1 MSTSFADLQTLLA
14 DASLRD
20 AHRLGR
26 RLEGAR
32 RIRKP
37 EARQAVLDEIAGEA
51 EKAAERTRLRGA
63 RVPRISY
70 PEALPVSQKKDAIL
84 KAIRDHQ
91 VVIVAGET
99 GSGKTTQIPKI
110 CLELGRGVRGMIGH
124 TQPRR
129 IAARTVAERVAE
141 ELDTP
146 LGEAVGWKVRF
157 TDQVNQDTTFI
168 KLMTDGILLAEI
180 QTDRELRAYDTIIID
195 EAHER
200 SLNIDFLLGYLAQ
213 LLPRRPDLKVVITSA
228 TIDPE
233 RFARHFGGFATVGT
247 RGPIGSGDVP
257 GPGDAKGPGTATA
270 TGTGTA
276 EATGADPGPAAP
288 TAGGPVAG
296 PGPAG
301 PAGAAA
307 PVIEVSGRTYP
318 VEVRYRP
325 LLEED
330 GDEGDRDQIT
340 AISEAVDELQA
351 EGPGDIL
358 VFLSGER
365 EIRDTADALEKRGL
379 RNTEILPLYARLS
392 HAEQHR
398 VFQRHSGRRIVLAT
412 NVAETSLTVPGIK
425 YVIDPGTARIS
436 RYSHRTKVQRLPIE
450 RISQASA
457 NQRKGR
463 CGRTSDGICIR
474 LYSEEDFESRPE
486 FTDAEILRTNL
497 ASVILQMTAA
507 GLGDIEKFPFIDP
520 PDHRNIRDGVQL
532 LQELGAFDV
541 AQAARQESGQAARQ
555 EQEAEQAVRQ
565 DAEQPVRESRKGPR
579 EDSGRG
585 SRKDSS
591 KRLTPLGRKLSQL
604 PVDPRLARMVIEA
617 DRNGCVREVM
627 VIAAAL
633 SIQDPR
639 ERPAEKQ
646 AQADQSHAR
655 FKDET
660 SDFLAFLNLW
670 RYVREQ
676 QKALSS
682 SAFRRMCKAEYL
694 NFLRIREW
702 QDIYS
707 QLRTVAKQMGIHLNE
722 DDAADQAVHVS
733 LLAGLLSHIGMKDV
747 KDGAKNE
754 YLGARGAKFAVF
766 PGSALFKKPPRFV
779 MSAELVETS
788 RLWARVNAKV
798 EPEWIEPLAGHLLKR
813 TYSEPHWEKDMA
825 AVMAYEKVTLYG
837 VPIVAQRKVNYGRI
851 DPEISRELF
860 VRHAL
865 VEGDWRTH
873 HQFFHDNRK
882 LLGEVE
888 ELEHRARRRD
898 ILVDDE
904 TLYDF
909 YDRRVPDEVVSGA
922 HFDSWWKKKRR
933 EEPELLDFERSML
946 INDKAGSVTKDDYP
960 DSWRQGRLKF
970 RVTYQFEPGTD
981 ADGVT
986 VHIPLQVLNQ
996 VSDEG
1001 FDWQIPGLREEVVM
1015 ELIRSL
1021 PKPIRR
1027 HYVPAP
1033 NYAKA
1038 FLERVASLPDPLA
1051 EPLPATLARELKRMV
1066 GVPVTADDFDLSR
1079 VPDHLK
1085 VTFRIVDE
1093 RRRGIAE
1100 DKDLE
1105 ALRLKLRPKAR
1116 QALSKAAAATAERTG
1131 GAAVERTGL
1140 TDWTIGT
1147 LERVFETRRAGQPV
1161 KAYPALVDEGASVAV
1176 RLFDTEAEQRRAM
1189 WAGTRRL
1196 ILLNIPVNPAKF
1208 ASDRL
1213 TNQQKLALSSNPH
1226 GSVQALFDDCA
1237 TAAADKLI
1245 ADHGGPA
1252 WDEASFR
1259 ALYDKV
1265 RADLVDAT
1273 VRAVDQVRQ
1282 VLAAWQACER
1292 RLKATSSPALVKN
1305 VQDVRE
1311 QLAGLVPAGFVTRAG
1326 LRRLPD
1332 LMRYLVAVDRR
1343 LQQMPTSVQRDTT
1356 RMEKVHEMRD
1366 EYAWLLEQLPQGRPV
1381 PQQVLDIRWMIE
1393 ELRVSYFAHALGTAY
1408 PVSDKRIV
1416 KAIDAAVP

>member
-1 MSTSFADLQTLLA
+1 MSTQPAPAADRIAAVARRLSEL
-14 DASLRD
+14 SLRD

-32 RIRKP
+32 KIRKP
-37 EARQAVLDEIAGEA
+37 EARAAVIAEIDAEAAKAEVRTAVRRERRAALDV
-51 EKAAERTRLRGA
+51 T
-63 RVPRISY
+63 Y
-70 PEALPVSQKKDAIL
+70 PEQLPVSQKKDEIAA
-84 KAIRDHQ
+84 AIRDHQ

-110 CLELGRGVRGMIGH
+110 CLDLGRGVRGMIGH

-129 IAARTVAERVAE
+129 IAARTVAERVAD
-141 ELDTP
+141 ELRTP

-157 TDQVNQDTTFI
+157 TDQVDQDATFV

-213 LLPRRPDLKVVITSA
+213 LLPKRPDLKVVITSA

-233 RFARHFGGFATVGT
+233 RFARHFGDA
-247 RGPIGSGDVP
+247 PIV
-257 GPGDAKGPGTATA
+257 
-270 TGTGTA
+270 
-276 EATGADPGPAAP
+276 
-288 TAGGPVAG
+288 
-296 PGPAG
+296 
-301 PAGAAA
+301 
-307 PVIEVSGRTYP
+307 EVSGRTYP

-325 LLEED
+325 LLEDD
-330 GDEGDRDQIT
+330 GDDSDRDQIT
-340 AISEAVDELQA
+340 AITDAVEELQR
-351 EGPGDIL
+351 EGDSGDIL

-365 EIRDTADALEKRGL
+365 EIRDTADALEKKKYRF
-379 RNTEILPLYARLS
+379 TEVLPLYARLS
-392 HAEQHR
+392 HTEQHR
-398 VFQRHSGRRIVLAT
+398 VFQQHTGRRIVLAT

-450 RISQASA
+450 AISQASA

-474 LYSEEDFESRPE
+474 LYSEDDFLARPE

-532 LQELGAFDV
+532 LQELGALDPSEKD
-541 AQAARQESGQAARQ
+541 AR
-555 EQEAEQAVRQ
+555 
-565 DAEQPVRESRKGPR
+565 
-579 EDSGRG
+579 
-585 SRKDSS
+585 
-591 KRLTPLGRKLSQL
+591 KRLTQQGRKLAQL
-604 PVDPRLARMVIEA
+604 PVDPRLARMVLEA
-617 DRNGCVREVM
+617 DKNGCAREVM

-639 ERPAEKQ
+639 ERPSDKQ
-646 AQADQSHAR
+646 QQADQSHAR

-676 QKALSS
+676 QKELGS
-682 SAFRRMCKAEYL
+682 SAFRRMCKREFL

-702 QDIYS
+702 QDIYT

-722 DDAADQAVHVS
+722 EDAPGDSVHIS
-733 LLAGLLSHIGMKDV
+733 LLSGLLSHIGMKDV
-747 KDGAKNE
+747 KETKESAQKDPKQRERGGGRNE
-754 YLGARGAKFAVF
+754 YIGARNAKFAIF

-788 RLWARVNAKV
+788 RLWARVNAKI
-798 EPEWIEPLAGHLLKR
+798 EPEWVEPLAEHLLKR
-813 TYSEPHWEKDMA
+813 TYSEPHWEKDQA

-837 VPIVAQRKVNYGRI
+837 VPLVAQRKINYGRI
-851 DPEISRELF
+851 DPEVSRELF
-860 VRHAL
+860 IRNAL

-873 HQFFHDNRK
+873 HKFFAANRA
-882 LLGEVE
+882 LLTEVE

-898 ILVDDE
+898 IVVDDD

-909 YDRRVPDEVVSGA
+909 YDQRVPADVVSGA
-922 HFDSWWKKKRR
+922 HFDSWWKKKQR

-946 INDKAGSVTKDDYP
+946 IRESAEAVTKDDYP
-960 DSWRQGRLKF
+960 DVWRQRNLKF
-970 RVTYQFEPGTD
+970 RVTYQFEPGAD

-996 VSDEG
+996 VTDEG
-1001 FDWQIPGLREEVVM
+1001 FDWQIPGLREDVVV

-1027 HYVPAP
+1027 NYVPAP
-1033 NYAKA
+1033 NFAKA
-1038 FLERVASLPDPLA
+1038 FLDRAVPLQ
-1051 EPLPATLARELKRMV
+1051 EPLPTTLARELQRMV
-1066 GVPVTADDFDLSR
+1066 GVPVSADDFDLSR

-1085 VTFRIVDE
+1085 ITFRIVDE
-1093 RRRGIAE
+1093 RRRKIAE

-1105 ALRLKLRPKAR
+1105 ALKLRLKPKAR
-1116 QALSKAAAATAERTG
+1116 QALSKAAAATAERSG
-1131 GAAVERTGL
+1131 GESVERTGL

-1147 LERVFETRRAGQPV
+1147 LSRVFETRRAGQPV
-1161 KAYPALVDEGASVAV
+1161 KAYPALVDDGNTAGTVSV
-1176 RLFDTEAEQRRAM
+1176 RLFDTEAEQAQAM
-1189 WAGTRRL
+1189 WKGTRRL
-1196 ILLNIPVNPAKF
+1196 ILRNIPVNPGKF
-1208 ASDRL
+1208 ASDKL
-1213 TNQQKLALSSNPH
+1213 SNAQKLALSANPH
-1226 GSVQALFDDCA
+1226 GTVQALFDDCA
-1237 TAAADKLI
+1237 MAAADKLI
-1245 ADHGGPA
+1245 ADFGGPA
-1252 WDEASFR
+1252 WDEESYR
-1259 ALYDKV
+1259 KLYDKV
-1265 RADLVDAT
+1265 RAEIVDTT
-1273 VRAVDQVRQ
+1273 VRTVGQVQQ

-1292 RLKATSSPALVKN
+1292 RLKATTSPTLLPN
-1305 VQDVRE
+1305 RQDVRA
-1311 QLAGLVPAGFVTRAG
+1311 QLTALVHPGFVTDTG

-1332 LMRYLVAVDRR
+1332 LMRYLVAADRR
-1343 LQQMPTSVQRDTT
+1343 LQQMPTAVQRDTT
-1356 RMEKVHEMRD
+1356 RMEKVHEMQD

-1381 PQQVLDIRWMIE
+1381 PQEVLDIRWMIE

-1416 KAIDAAVP
+1416 KAIDAAAP

>member
-1 MSTSFADLQTLLA
+1 MSTHSAPALGSLA
-14 DASLRD
+14 SRLSELSLRD

-32 RIRKP
+32 KIRKP
-37 EARQAVLDEIAGEA
+37 EARAAVLGEIEA
-51 EKAAERTRLRGA
+51 EVAAAQERMAARRA
-63 RVPRISY
+63 RVPQVRY
-70 PEALPVSQKKDAIL
+70 PEQLPVSQKKDAIAE
-84 KAIRDHQ
+84 AIRDHQ

-110 CLELGRGVRGMIGH
+110 CMELGRGVRGMIGH

-157 TDQVNQDTTFI
+157 TDQVDPEATFI

-213 LLPRRPDLKVVITSA
+213 LLPKRPDLKVVITSA

-233 RFARHFGGFATVGT
+233 RFSRHFGDA
-247 RGPIGSGDVP
+247 PI
-257 GPGDAKGPGTATA
+257 
-270 TGTGTA
+270 
-276 EATGADPGPAAP
+276 
-288 TAGGPVAG
+288 
-296 PGPAG
+296 
-301 PAGAAA
+301 
-307 PVIEVSGRTYP
+307 IEVSGRTYP

-330 GDEGDRDQIT
+330 SEDADRDQIT
-340 AISEAVDELQA
+340 AITDAVEELMA

-365 EIRDTADALEKRGL
+365 EIRDTADALNKKRY
-379 RNTEILPLYARLS
+379 RSTEVLPLYARLS

-398 VFQRHSGRRIVLAT
+398 VFQPHGGRRIVLAT

-425 YVIDPGTARIS
+425 YVIDPGFARIS

-450 RISQASA
+450 PVSQASA

-474 LYSEEDFESRPE
+474 LYSEDDFLSRPE

-507 GLGDIEKFPFIDP
+507 GLGEIEKFPFIDP

-532 LQELGAFDV
+532 LQELGAL
-541 AQAARQESGQAARQ
+541 
-555 EQEAEQAVRQ
+555 
-565 DAEQPVRESRKGPR
+565 DATQKDPR
-579 EDSGRG
+579 
-585 SRKDSS
+585 
-591 KRLTPLGRKLSQL
+591 KRLTQTGRKLAQL
-604 PVDPRLARMVIEA
+604 PVDPRLARMVLEA

-639 ERPAEKQ
+639 ERPADKQ
-646 AQADQSHAR
+646 TQADQQHAR
-655 FKDET
+655 FRDET

-670 RYVREQ
+670 RYIREQ
-676 QKALSS
+676 QKERGSS
-682 SAFRRMCKAEYL
+682 SFRRMCKQEYL

-702 QDIYS
+702 QDIYA
-707 QLRTVAKQMGIHLNE
+707 QLRTVAKQMGLHLN
-722 DDAADQAVHVS
+722 DQDAPADRIHVS
-733 LLAGLLSHIGMKDV
+733 LLSGLLSHIGMKDV
-747 KDGAKNE
+747 KESKDSGQGGGRRDGGRNE
-754 YLGARGAKFAVF
+754 YLGARNAKFAVF

-788 RLWARVNAKV
+788 RLWARVNAKI
-798 EPEWIEPLAGHLLKR
+798 EPEWVEPLAEHLLKR
-813 TYSEPHWEKDMA
+813 TYSEPHWEKDQA

-851 DPEISRELF
+851 DPELSRELF
-860 VRHAL
+860 IRNAL

-873 HQFFHDNRK
+873 HKFFADNRK
-882 LLGEVE
+882 LLTEVE

-904 TLYDF
+904 TLFDF
-909 YDRRVPDEVVSGA
+909 YDQRIPDHVVSGA
-922 HFDSWWKKKRR
+922 HFDSWWKHKRR
-933 EEPELLDFERSML
+933 EQPDLLDFEREML
-946 INDKAGSVTKDDYP
+946 IRESADAVTKADYP
-960 DSWRQGRLKF
+960 DTWRQGPLKF
-970 RVTYQFEPGTD
+970 RVTYQFEPGAD

-996 VSDEG
+996 VTDEG
-1001 FDWQIPGLREEVVM
+1001 FDWQIPGLREEVVT

-1038 FLERVASLPDPLA
+1038 FLERAVPLQ
-1051 EPLPATLARELKRMV
+1051 EPLTVTMARELKRMV
-1066 GVPVTADDFDLSR
+1066 GVPFEADDFDWSR
-1079 VPDHLK
+1079 VPDHLR

-1093 RRRGIAE
+1093 RRRTLAE

-1105 ALRLKLRPKAR
+1105 ALKLRLRPKAR
-1116 QALSKAAAATAERTG
+1116 KALSQAAAATAQRQG
-1131 GAAVERTGL
+1131 GESLERTGL
-1140 TDWTIGT
+1140 TDWTIGSLT
-1147 LERVFETRRAGQPV
+1147 QVFETRRAGQPV
-1161 KAYPALVDEGASVAV
+1161 KAFPALVDDGDSVSV
-1176 RLFDTEAEQRRAM
+1176 RLFDSEAEQAEAM
-1189 WAGTRRL
+1189 WKGTRRL
-1196 ILLNIPVNPAKF
+1196 ILLGIPVNPAKF
-1208 ASDRL
+1208 ASEKL
-1213 TNQQKLALSSNPH
+1213 TNPQKLALSANPH

-1237 TAAADKLI
+1237 MAAADRLI
-1245 ADHGGPA
+1245 ADFGGPV
-1252 WDEASFR
+1252 WDEESYRKLF
-1259 ALYDKV
+1259 DKV
-1265 RADLVDAT
+1265 RAEIVDTT
-1273 VRAVDQVRQ
+1273 VRAVGQVQQ

-1292 RLKATSSPALVKN
+1292 RLKGVRSPALLPN
-1305 VQDVRE
+1305 LQDVRT
-1311 QLAGLVPAGFVTRAG
+1311 QLDGLVKPGFVTEAG

-1332 LMRYLVAVDRR
+1332 LMRYLVAADRR
-1343 LQQMPTSVQRDTT
+1343 LQQMPANAQRDTT
-1356 RMEKVHEMRD
+1356 RMAKVHEMRD
-1366 EYAWLLEQLPQGRPV
+1366 EYAWLLEQMPQGRPV
-1381 PQQVLDIRWMIE
+1381 PQQVRDIRWMIE

-1416 KAIDAAVP
+1416 KAIDAAAP

>member
-1 MSTSFADLQTLLA
+1 MSTHPTPGASAPGTPALGDLAPRLTEL
-14 DASLRD
+14 SLRD

-32 RIRKP
+32 KIRKP
-37 EARQAVLDEIAGEA
+37 EARAAVLAEIEA
-51 EKAAERTRLRGA
+51 EVAQVEERMVRRRG
-63 RVPRISY
+63 RVPAVSY
-70 PEALPVSQKKDAIL
+70 PEQLPVSQKKDEIAA
-84 KAIRDHQ
+84 AIRDHQ

-141 ELDTP
+141 ELGTP

-157 TDQVNQDTTFI
+157 TDQVNPDATFV

-233 RFARHFGGFATVGT
+233 RFSRHFGEA
-247 RGPIGSGDVP
+247 PIV
-257 GPGDAKGPGTATA
+257 
-270 TGTGTA
+270 
-276 EATGADPGPAAP
+276 
-288 TAGGPVAG
+288 
-296 PGPAG
+296 
-301 PAGAAA
+301 
-307 PVIEVSGRTYP
+307 EVSGRTYP

-330 GDEGDRDQIT
+330 SEDSDRDQIT
-340 AISEAVDELQA
+340 AITDAVEELMG
-351 EGPGDIL
+351 EGKGDIL

-365 EIRDTADALEKRGL
+365 EIRDTADALDKKKYRF
-379 RNTEILPLYARLS
+379 TEVLPLYARLS

-398 VFQRHSGRRIVLAT
+398 VFQQHTGRRIVLAT

-425 YVIDPGTARIS
+425 YVIDPGFARIS

-450 RISQASA
+450 PISQASA

-474 LYSEEDFESRPE
+474 LYDEDDFLARPE

-532 LQELGAFDV
+532 LQELNALDPS
-541 AQAARQESGQAARQ
+541 EK
-555 EQEAEQAVRQ
+555 
-565 DAEQPVRESRKGPR
+565 DPR
-579 EDSGRG
+579 R
-585 SRKDSS
+585 
-591 KRLTPLGRKLSQL
+591 RLTQTGRKLAQL
-604 PVDPRLARMVIEA
+604 PVDPRLARMVLEA
-617 DRNGCVREVM
+617 DKNGCVREVM

-639 ERPAEKQ
+639 ERPADKQ
-646 AQADQSHAR
+646 TQADQQHAR

-660 SDFLAFLNLW
+660 SDFLAYLNLW

-676 QKALSS
+676 QKERGSS
-682 SAFRRMCKAEYL
+682 SFRRMCKQEYL

-702 QDIYS
+702 QDIYT

-722 DDAADQAVHVS
+722 EDAPEQSVHVS

-747 KDGAKNE
+747 KDGNKNE
-754 YLGARGAKFAVF
+754 YLGARSAKFAIF
-766 PGSALFKKPPRFV
+766 PGSALFKKQPRFV

-788 RLWARVNAKV
+788 RLWARVNARI
-798 EPEWIEPLAGHLLKR
+798 EPEWVEPLAGHLLKR
-813 TYSEPHWEKDMA
+813 TYSEPRWEKDQA
-825 AVMAYEKVTLYG
+825 AVMADEKVTLYG
-837 VPIVAQRKVNYGRI
+837 VPIIAQRKVNYGRI
-851 DPEISRELF
+851 DPETSRDLF
-860 VRHAL
+860 IRNAL

-873 HQFFHDNRK
+873 HKFFADNRR
-882 LLGEVE
+882 LLSEVE

-898 ILVDDE
+898 IVVDDE
-904 TLYDF
+904 TLFDF
-909 YDRRVPDEVVSGA
+909 YDQRVPEHVVSGA
-922 HFDSWWKKKRR
+922 HFDSWWKHKRH
-933 EEPELLDFERSML
+933 ETPDYLDFEREML
-946 INDKAGSVTKDDYP
+946 IRESAEAVTKADYP
-960 DSWRQGRLKF
+960 DSWRQGQLKF
-970 RVTYQFEPGTD
+970 RVTYQFEPGAD

-996 VSDEG
+996 VTDEG
-1001 FDWQIPGLREEVVM
+1001 FDWQIPGLREEVVT

-1033 NYAKA
+1033 NFAKR
-1038 FLERVASLPDPLA
+1038 FLDRAVPLQ
-1051 EPLPATLARELKRMV
+1051 EPLTATMARELKRMV
-1066 GVPVTADDFDLSR
+1066 GVPFEADDFDWSR
-1079 VPDHLK
+1079 LPDHLRI
-1085 VTFRIVDE
+1085 TFRIVDE
-1093 RRRGIAE
+1093 RRRNLAE

-1105 ALRLKLRPKAR
+1105 ALKLRLKPKAR
-1116 QALSKAAAATAERTG
+1116 QAISQAAAAIAERQG
-1131 GAAVERTGL
+1131 GESLERSGL
-1140 TDWTIGT
+1140 TDWTIGS
-1147 LERVFETRRAGQPV
+1147 LARVFETRRAGQPV
-1161 KAYPALVDEGASVAV
+1161 KAYPALVDDGDTVSV
-1176 RLFDTEAEQRRAM
+1176 RLFDTEAEQAEAM
-1189 WAGTRRL
+1189 WKGTRRL
-1196 ILLNIPVNPAKF
+1196 ILRSIPVNPAKF
-1208 ASDRL
+1208 ASEKL
-1213 TNQQKLALSSNPH
+1213 TNAQKLALSANPH
-1226 GSVQALFDDCA
+1226 GSIQALFDDCA
-1237 TAAADKLI
+1237 MAAADRLI
-1245 ADHGGPA
+1245 ADFGGPA
-1252 WDEASFR
+1252 WDEESYR
-1259 ALYDKV
+1259 KLYDKV
-1265 RADLVDAT
+1265 RAEIVDTT
-1273 VRAVDQVRQ
+1273 VRTVGQVQQ

-1292 RLKATSSPALVKN
+1292 RLKGVRSPVLLANLA
-1305 VQDVRE
+1305 DVRE
-1311 QLAGLVPAGFVTRAG
+1311 QLDALVKPGFVTWAG

-1332 LMRYLVAVDRR
+1332 LMRYLVAADRR
-1343 LQQMPTSVQRDTT
+1343 LQQMPTGVQRDTS
-1356 RMEKVHEMRD
+1356 RMEKIHEMQD

-1381 PQQVLDIRWMIE
+1381 PRQVLDIRWMIE

-1416 KAIDAAVP
+1416 KAIDALAP

>member
-1 MSTSFADLQTLLA
+1 MSTHPAPALGTLAPRLTEL
-14 DASLRD
+14 SLRD

-32 RIRKP
+32 KIRKP
-37 EARQAVLDEIAGEA
+37 EARATVLAEIEA
-51 EKAAERTRLRGA
+51 EVAKAEQRIGERRA
-63 RVPRISY
+63 RVPDVSY
-70 PEALPVSQKKDAIL
+70 PAQLPVSQKKDEIAA
-84 KAIRDHQ
+84 AIRDHQ

-110 CLELGRGVRGMIGH
+110 CVELGRGVRGMIGH

-129 IAARTVAERVAE
+129 IAARTVAERVAD

-146 LGEAVGWKVRF
+146 LGETVGWKVRF
-157 TDQVNQDTTFI
+157 TDQVNPESTFI

-213 LLPRRPDLKVVITSA
+213 LLPKRPDLKVVITSA

-233 RFARHFGGFATVGT
+233 RFSRHFGDA
-247 RGPIGSGDVP
+247 PIV
-257 GPGDAKGPGTATA
+257 
-270 TGTGTA
+270 
-276 EATGADPGPAAP
+276 
-288 TAGGPVAG
+288 
-296 PGPAG
+296 
-301 PAGAAA
+301 
-307 PVIEVSGRTYP
+307 EVSGRTYP

-330 GDEGDRDQIT
+330 GDDADRDQIT
-340 AISEAVDELQA
+340 AITDAVEELMG
-351 EGPGDIL
+351 EGNGDIL

-365 EIRDTADALEKRGL
+365 EIRDTADALEKKKYRG
-379 RNTEILPLYARLS
+379 TEVLPLYARLS

-425 YVIDPGTARIS
+425 YVIDPGFARIS

-450 RISQASA
+450 PVSQASA

-463 CGRTSDGICIR
+463 CGRTSDGICVR
-474 LYSEEDFESRPE
+474 LYSEDDFDARPE

-532 LQELGAFDV
+532 LQELGALDPAQKDV
-541 AQAARQESGQAARQ
+541 R
-555 EQEAEQAVRQ
+555 
-565 DAEQPVRESRKGPR
+565 
-579 EDSGRG
+579 
-585 SRKDSS
+585 
-591 KRLTPLGRKLSQL
+591 KRLTDTGRKLAQL
-604 PVDPRLARMVIEA
+604 PVDPRLARMVLEA
-617 DRNGCVREVM
+617 DRNGCAREVM

-646 AQADQSHAR
+646 AQADQQHAR

-670 RYVREQ
+670 RYLREQ
-676 QKALSS
+676 QKERGSS
-682 SAFRRMCKAEYL
+682 SFHRMCKQEYL

-702 QDIYS
+702 QDIYT
-707 QLRTVAKQMGIHLNE
+707 QLRTVAKQMGIRLND
-722 DDAADQAVHVS
+722 DDAPGDRVHVS
-733 LLAGLLSHIGMKDV
+733 LLAGLLSHVGMKDV
-747 KDGAKNE
+747 KEGAKNE
-754 YLGARGAKFAVF
+754 YLGARNAKFAIF

-788 RLWARVNAKV
+788 RLWARVNAKI
-798 EPEWIEPLAGHLLKR
+798 EPEWVEPLAGHLLKH
-813 TYSEPHWEKDMA
+813 TYSEPHWEKDQA

-851 DPEISRELF
+851 DPEVSRELF
-860 VRHAL
+860 IRNAL

-873 HQFFHDNRK
+873 HKFFADNRR
-882 LLGEVE
+882 LLTEVE

-909 YDRRVPDEVVSGA
+909 YDQRVPEHVVSGA
-922 HFDSWWKKKRR
+922 HFDSWWKHKRHDR
-933 EEPELLDFERSML
+933 PDFLDFEREML
-946 INDKAGSVTKDDYP
+946 INEKAGAVTKDDYP
-960 DSWRQGRLKF
+960 DTWRQGPLKF
-970 RVTYQFEPGTD
+970 RVTYQFEPGAD

-986 VHIPLQVLNQ
+986 VHVPLQVLNQ
-996 VSDEG
+996 VADEG
-1001 FDWQIPGLREEVVM
+1001 FDWQIPGLREQVVT

-1033 NYAKA
+1033 NYAQA
-1038 FLERVASLPDPLA
+1038 FLDRAVPLQEPLA
-1051 EPLPATLARELKRMV
+1051 VTMARELKRRV
-1066 GVPVTADDFDLSR
+1066 GVPLEAEDFDWAK

-1085 VTFRIVDE
+1085 ITFRIVDE
-1093 RRRGIAE
+1093 RRRKLAE

-1105 ALRLKLRPKAR
+1105 ALKLQLRPKAR
-1116 QALSKAAAATAERTG
+1116 KALSQAAAATAVRSG
-1131 GAAVERTGL
+1131 GESLERTGL

-1147 LERVFETRRAGQPV
+1147 LSRVFETRRAGQPV
-1161 KAYPALVDEGASVAV
+1161 KAYPALVDDGPKANTVSV
-1176 RLFDTEAEQRRAM
+1176 RLFDTEAEQAQAM
-1189 WAGTRRL
+1189 WKGTRRL
-1196 ILLNIPVNPAKF
+1196 ILRNIPVNPAKF
-1208 ASDRL
+1208 ASEKL
-1213 TNQQKLALSSNPH
+1213 TNQQKLGLSANPH
-1226 GSVQALFDDCA
+1226 GSIQALFDDCA
-1237 TAAADKLI
+1237 TAAADKLV
-1245 ADHGGPA
+1245 ADFGGPA
-1252 WDEASFR
+1252 WDEESYR
-1259 ALYDKV
+1259 KLYDKV
-1265 RADLVDAT
+1265 RAEIVDTT
-1273 VRAVDQVRQ
+1273 VRTVGQVQQ

-1292 RLKATSSPALVKN
+1292 RLKSVRSPALLAN
-1305 VQDVRE
+1305 LQDVRA
-1311 QLAGLVPAGFVTRAG
+1311 QLDALVKPGFVTEAG
-1326 LRRLPD
+1326 IRRLPD
-1332 LMRYLVAVDRR
+1332 LLRYLVAADRR
-1343 LQQMPTSVQRDTT
+1343 LQQMPTGVPRDTS

-1366 EYAWLLEQLPQGRPV
+1366 EYAWLLEQMPRGRPV
-1381 PQQVLDIRWMIE
+1381 PQQVLDVRWMIE

-1416 KAIDAAVP
+1416 KAIDALAP

>member
-1 MSTSFADLQTLLA
+1 MSTHPAPALGTLAPRLTEL
-14 DASLRD
+14 SLRD

-32 RIRKP
+32 KIRKP
-37 EARQAVLDEIAGEA
+37 EARATVLAEIEA
-51 EKAAERTRLRGA
+51 EVAKAEQRIGERRA
-63 RVPRISY
+63 RVPDVSY
-70 PEALPVSQKKDAIL
+70 PEQLPVSQKKDEIAA
-84 KAIRDHQ
+84 AIRDHQ

-110 CLELGRGVRGMIGH
+110 CVELGRGVRGMIGH

-129 IAARTVAERVAE
+129 IAARTVAERVAD

-146 LGEAVGWKVRF
+146 LGETVGWKVRF
-157 TDQVNQDTTFI
+157 TDQVNPESTFI

-213 LLPRRPDLKVVITSA
+213 LLPKRPDLKVVITSA

-233 RFARHFGGFATVGT
+233 RFSRHFGDA
-247 RGPIGSGDVP
+247 PIV
-257 GPGDAKGPGTATA
+257 
-270 TGTGTA
+270 
-276 EATGADPGPAAP
+276 
-288 TAGGPVAG
+288 
-296 PGPAG
+296 
-301 PAGAAA
+301 
-307 PVIEVSGRTYP
+307 EVSGRTYP

-330 GDEGDRDQIT
+330 GDDADRDQIT
-340 AISEAVDELQA
+340 AITDAVEELMG
-351 EGPGDIL
+351 EGKGDIL

-365 EIRDTADALEKRGL
+365 EIRDTADALEKKKYRF
-379 RNTEILPLYARLS
+379 TEVLPLYARLS

-425 YVIDPGTARIS
+425 YVIDPGFARIS

-450 RISQASA
+450 PVSQASA

-463 CGRTSDGICIR
+463 CGRTSDGICVR
-474 LYSEEDFESRPE
+474 LYSEDDFDARPE

-532 LQELGAFDV
+532 LQELGALDPAQKDV
-541 AQAARQESGQAARQ
+541 R
-555 EQEAEQAVRQ
+555 
-565 DAEQPVRESRKGPR
+565 
-579 EDSGRG
+579 
-585 SRKDSS
+585 
-591 KRLTPLGRKLSQL
+591 KRLTDTGRKLAQL
-604 PVDPRLARMVIEA
+604 PVDPRLARMVLEA
-617 DRNGCVREVM
+617 DRNGCAREVM

-646 AQADQSHAR
+646 AQADQQHAR

-670 RYVREQ
+670 RYLREQ
-676 QKALSS
+676 QKERGSS
-682 SAFRRMCKAEYL
+682 SFRRMCKQEYL

-702 QDIYS
+702 QDIYT
-707 QLRTVAKQMGIHLNE
+707 QLRTVAKQMGIRLND
-722 DDAADQAVHVS
+722 DDAPGDRVHVS
-733 LLAGLLSHIGMKDV
+733 LLAGLLSHVGMRDV
-747 KDGAKNE
+747 KEGAKNE
-754 YLGARGAKFAVF
+754 YLGARNAKFAIF
-766 PGSALFKKPPRFV
+766 PGSALFRKPPRFV

-788 RLWARVNAKV
+788 RLWARVNAKI
-798 EPEWIEPLAGHLLKR
+798 EPEWVEPLAGHLLKH
-813 TYSEPHWEKDMA
+813 TYSEPHWEKDQA

-851 DPEISRELF
+851 DPEVSRELF
-860 VRHAL
+860 IRNAL

-873 HQFFHDNRK
+873 HKFFADNRR
-882 LLGEVE
+882 LLTEVE

-909 YDRRVPDEVVSGA
+909 YDQRVPEHVVSGA
-922 HFDSWWKKKRR
+922 HFDSWWKHKRHDR
-933 EEPELLDFERSML
+933 PDFLDFEREML
-946 INDKAGSVTKDDYP
+946 INEKAGAVTKDDYP
-960 DSWRQGRLKF
+960 DTWRQGPLKF
-970 RVTYQFEPGTD
+970 RVTYQFEPGAD

-986 VHIPLQVLNQ
+986 VHVPLQVLNQ
-996 VSDEG
+996 VADEG
-1001 FDWQIPGLREEVVM
+1001 FDWQIPGLREQVVT

-1033 NYAKA
+1033 NYAQA
-1038 FLERVASLPDPLA
+1038 FLDRAVPLQEPLA
-1051 EPLPATLARELKRMV
+1051 VTMARELKRRV
-1066 GVPVTADDFDLSR
+1066 GVPLEAEDFDWAK

-1085 VTFRIVDE
+1085 ITFRIVDE
-1093 RRRGIAE
+1093 RRRKLAE

-1105 ALRLKLRPKAR
+1105 ALKLQLRPKAR
-1116 QALSKAAAATAERTG
+1116 KALSQAAAATAVRSG
-1131 GAAVERTGL
+1131 GESLERTGL

-1147 LERVFETRRAGQPV
+1147 LSRVFETRRAGQPV
-1161 KAYPALVDEGASVAV
+1161 KAYPALVDDGPKANTVSV
-1176 RLFDTEAEQRRAM
+1176 RLFDTEAEQAQAM
-1189 WAGTRRL
+1189 WKGTRRL
-1196 ILLNIPVNPAKF
+1196 ILRNIPVNPAKF
-1208 ASDRL
+1208 ASEKL
-1213 TNQQKLALSSNPH
+1213 TNQQKLGLSANPH
-1226 GSVQALFDDCA
+1226 GSIQALFDDCA
-1237 TAAADKLI
+1237 TAAADKLV
-1245 ADHGGPA
+1245 ADFGGPA
-1252 WDEASFR
+1252 WDEESYR
-1259 ALYDKV
+1259 KLYDKV
-1265 RADLVDAT
+1265 RAEIVDTT
-1273 VRAVDQVRQ
+1273 VRTVGQVQQ

-1292 RLKATSSPALVKN
+1292 RLKAVRSPALLAN
-1305 VQDVRE
+1305 LQDVRA
-1311 QLAGLVPAGFVTRAG
+1311 QLDALVKPGFVTEAG
-1326 LRRLPD
+1326 IRRLPD
-1332 LMRYLVAVDRR
+1332 LLRYLVAADRR
-1343 LQQMPTSVQRDTT
+1343 LQQMPTGVPRDTS

-1366 EYAWLLEQLPQGRPV
+1366 EYAWLLEQMPRGRPV
-1381 PQQVLDIRWMIE
+1381 PQQVLDVRWMIE

-1416 KAIDAAVP
+1416 KAIDALAP

>member
-1 MSTSFADLQTLLA
+1 MSTHPAPALGALA
-14 DASLRD
+14 PRLTELSLRD

-32 RIRKP
+32 KIRKP
-37 EARQAVLDEIAGEA
+37 EARAAVLAEIEA
-51 EKAAERTRLRGA
+51 EVARAEERMAGRRA
-63 RVPRISY
+63 VVPAVSY
-70 PEALPVSQKKDAIL
+70 PEQLPVSQKKAEIAE
-84 KAIRDHQ
+84 AIRDHQ

-141 ELDTP
+141 ELRTP

-157 TDQVNQDTTFI
+157 TDQVNPDATFV

-213 LLPRRPDLKVVITSA
+213 LLPKRPDLKVVITSA

-233 RFARHFGGFATVGT
+233 RFSRHFGDA
-247 RGPIGSGDVP
+247 PIV
-257 GPGDAKGPGTATA
+257 
-270 TGTGTA
+270 
-276 EATGADPGPAAP
+276 
-288 TAGGPVAG
+288 
-296 PGPAG
+296 
-301 PAGAAA
+301 
-307 PVIEVSGRTYP
+307 EVSGRTYP

-330 GDEGDRDQIT
+330 SEDADRDQIT
-340 AISEAVDELQA
+340 AICDAVEELQG
-351 EGPGDIL
+351 EGQGDIL

-365 EIRDTADALEKRGL
+365 EIRDTADALEKRKY
-379 RNTEILPLYARLS
+379 RFTEVLPLYARLS

-398 VFQRHSGRRIVLAT
+398 VFQPHTGRRIVLAT

-425 YVIDPGTARIS
+425 YVIDPGFARIS

-450 RISQASA
+450 PISQASA

-474 LYSEEDFESRPE
+474 LYDEEDFLGRPE

-507 GLGDIEKFPFIDP
+507 GLGEIEKFPFIDP

-532 LQELGAFDV
+532 LQELGALNPDEKDV
-541 AQAARQESGQAARQ
+541 
-555 EQEAEQAVRQ
+555 
-565 DAEQPVRESRKGPR
+565 RKR
-579 EDSGRG
+579 LTDSGR
-585 SRKDSS
+585 
-591 KRLTPLGRKLSQL
+591 KLAQL
-604 PVDPRLARMVIEA
+604 PVDPRLARMVLEA
-617 DRNGCVREVM
+617 DKNGCVREVM

-639 ERPAEKQ
+639 ERPADKQ
-646 AQADQSHAR
+646 TQADQQHAR
-655 FKDET
+655 FRDET

-676 QKALSS
+676 QRERGSS
-682 SAFRRMCKAEYL
+682 SFRRMCKQEYL

-702 QDIYS
+702 QDIYT

-722 DDAADQAVHVS
+722 EDAPGDRVHVS

-754 YLGARGAKFAVF
+754 YLGARNAKFAIF
-766 PGSALFKKPPRFV
+766 PGSALFKKTPRFV

-788 RLWARVNAKV
+788 RLWARVNAKI
-798 EPEWIEPLAGHLLKR
+798 EPEWVEPLAGHLLKR
-813 TYSEPHWEKDMA
+813 TYSEPHWEKDQA
-825 AVMAYEKVTLYG
+825 AVMAFEKVTLYG
-837 VPIVAQRKVNYGRI
+837 VPIIADRKVNYGRI
-851 DPEISRELF
+851 DPEVSRELF
-860 VRHAL
+860 IRNAL

-873 HQFFHDNRK
+873 HKFFADNRR
-882 LLGEVE
+882 LLSEVE

-898 ILVDDE
+898 IVVDDD
-904 TLYDF
+904 TLFDF
-909 YDRRVPDEVVSGA
+909 YDQRVPEHVVSGA
-922 HFDSWWKKKRR
+922 HFDSWWKHKRH
-933 EEPELLDFERSML
+933 EQPEFLDFERAML
-946 INDKAGSVTKDDYP
+946 IRESAEAVTKADYP
-960 DSWRQGRLKF
+960 DSWRQGQLKF
-970 RVTYQFEPGTD
+970 RVTYQFEPGAD

-986 VHIPLQVLNQ
+986 IHIPLQVLNQ
-996 VSDEG
+996 IEDEG
-1001 FDWQIPGLREEVVM
+1001 FDWQIPGLREEVVT
-1015 ELIRSL
+1015 ELIRTL
-1021 PKPIRR
+1021 PKPVRR

-1038 FLERVASLPDPLA
+1038 FLERAVPLQ
-1051 EPLPATLARELKRMV
+1051 EPLTTTMARELKRMV
-1066 GVPVTADDFDLSR
+1066 GVPFEAEDFDWAR

-1085 VTFRIVDE
+1085 ITFRIVDE
-1093 RRRGIAE
+1093 RRRKLAE

-1105 ALRLKLRPKAR
+1105 ALKLRLKPKAR
-1116 QALSKAAAATAERTG
+1116 QALSQAAAATAERQG
-1131 GAAVERTGL
+1131 GESLERKGL

-1147 LERVFETRRAGQPV
+1147 LTRVFETRRAGQPV
-1161 KAYPALVDEGASVAV
+1161 KAYPALVDDGDTVSV
-1176 RLFDTEAEQRRAM
+1176 RLFDTEEEQAAAM
-1189 WAGTRRL
+1189 WKGMRRL
-1196 ILLNIPVNPAKF
+1196 ILRNIPVNPAKF
-1208 ASDRL
+1208 ASEKL
-1213 TNQQKLALSSNPH
+1213 TNAQKLALSANPH
-1226 GSVQALFDDCA
+1226 GSIQALFDDCA
-1237 TAAADKLI
+1237 MAAADKLI
-1245 ADHGGPA
+1245 ADFGGPV
-1252 WDEASFR
+1252 WDEESYR
-1259 ALYDKV
+1259 KLYDKV
-1265 RADLVDAT
+1265 RAEIVDTT
-1273 VRAVDQVRQ
+1273 VRTVTQVQQ

-1292 RLKATSSPALVKN
+1292 RLKGVRSPVLLANLTDVRKQLDALVK
-1305 VQDVRE
+1305 
-1311 QLAGLVPAGFVTRAG
+1311 PGFVTWAG
-1326 LRRLPD
+1326 IRRLPD
-1332 LMRYLVAVDRR
+1332 LMRYLVAADRR
-1343 LQQMPTSVQRDTT
+1343 LQQMPTNVQRDTT
-1356 RMEKVHEMRD
+1356 RMEKVHEMQD

-1381 PQQVLDIRWMIE
+1381 PQQVLDIRWMLE

-1416 KAIDAAVP
+1416 KAIDTAAP

>member
-1 MSTSFADLQTLLA
+1 MSTHPAPALGALA
-14 DASLRD
+14 PRLTELSLRD

-32 RIRKP
+32 KIRKP
-37 EARQAVLDEIAGEA
+37 EARAAVLAEIEA
-51 EKAAERTRLRGA
+51 EVARAEERMAGRRA
-63 RVPRISY
+63 VVPAVSY
-70 PEALPVSQKKDAIL
+70 PEQLPVSQKKAEIAE
-84 KAIRDHQ
+84 AIRDHQ

-141 ELDTP
+141 ELRTP
-146 LGEAVGWKVRF
+146 LGESVGWKVRF
-157 TDQVNQDTTFI
+157 TDQVNPDATFI

-213 LLPRRPDLKVVITSA
+213 LLPKRPDLKVVITSA

-233 RFARHFGGFATVGT
+233 RFSRHFGDA
-247 RGPIGSGDVP
+247 PIV
-257 GPGDAKGPGTATA
+257 
-270 TGTGTA
+270 
-276 EATGADPGPAAP
+276 
-288 TAGGPVAG
+288 
-296 PGPAG
+296 
-301 PAGAAA
+301 
-307 PVIEVSGRTYP
+307 EVSGRTYP

-330 GDEGDRDQIT
+330 SEDADRDQIT
-340 AISEAVDELQA
+340 AICDAVEELQG
-351 EGPGDIL
+351 EGQGDIL

-365 EIRDTADALEKRGL
+365 EIRDTADALEKKKYRF
-379 RNTEILPLYARLS
+379 TEVLPLYARLS

-398 VFQRHSGRRIVLAT
+398 VFQPHTGRRIVLAT

-425 YVIDPGTARIS
+425 YVIDPGFARIS

-450 RISQASA
+450 PISQASA

-474 LYSEEDFESRPE
+474 LYDEEDFLGRPE

-532 LQELGAFDV
+532 LQELGALNPDEKDV
-541 AQAARQESGQAARQ
+541 
-555 EQEAEQAVRQ
+555 
-565 DAEQPVRESRKGPR
+565 RKR
-579 EDSGRG
+579 LTDSGR
-585 SRKDSS
+585 
-591 KRLTPLGRKLSQL
+591 KLAQL
-604 PVDPRLARMVIEA
+604 PVDPRLARMVLEA
-617 DRNGCVREVM
+617 DKNGCVREVM

-639 ERPAEKQ
+639 ERPADKQ
-646 AQADQSHAR
+646 TQADQQHAR
-655 FKDET
+655 FRDET
-660 SDFLAFLNLW
+660 SDFLAYLNLW

-676 QKALSS
+676 QRERGSS
-682 SAFRRMCKAEYL
+682 SFRRMCKQEYL

-702 QDIYS
+702 QDIYT

-722 DDAADQAVHVS
+722 EDAPGDRVHVS

-754 YLGARGAKFAVF
+754 YLGARNAKFAIF
-766 PGSALFKKPPRFV
+766 PGSALFKKTPRFV

-788 RLWARVNAKV
+788 RLWARVNAKI
-798 EPEWIEPLAGHLLKR
+798 EPEWVEPLAGHLLKR
-813 TYSEPHWEKDMA
+813 TYSEPHWEKDQA
-825 AVMAYEKVTLYG
+825 AVMAFEKVTLYG
-837 VPIVAQRKVNYGRI
+837 VPIVADRKVNYGRI
-851 DPEISRELF
+851 DPEVSRELF
-860 VRHAL
+860 IRNAL

-873 HQFFHDNRK
+873 HKFFADNRR
-882 LLGEVE
+882 LLSEVE

-898 ILVDDE
+898 IVVDDD
-904 TLYDF
+904 TLFDF
-909 YDRRVPDEVVSGA
+909 YDQRVPEHVVSGA
-922 HFDSWWKKKRR
+922 HFDSWWKHKRH
-933 EEPELLDFERSML
+933 EQPEFLDFERAML
-946 INDKAGSVTKDDYP
+946 IRESAEAVTKADYP
-960 DSWRQGRLKF
+960 DSWRQGQLKF
-970 RVTYQFEPGTD
+970 HVTYQFEPGAD

-996 VSDEG
+996 VEDEG
-1001 FDWQIPGLREEVVM
+1001 FDWQIPGLREEVVT
-1015 ELIRSL
+1015 ELIRTL
-1021 PKPIRR
+1021 PKPVRR

-1038 FLERVASLPDPLA
+1038 FLERAVPLQ
-1051 EPLPATLARELKRMV
+1051 EPLTTTMARELKRMV
-1066 GVPVTADDFDLSR
+1066 GVPFEAEDFDWAR

-1085 VTFRIVDE
+1085 ITFRIVDE
-1093 RRRGIAE
+1093 RRRKLAE

-1105 ALRLKLRPKAR
+1105 ALKLRLKPKAR
-1116 QALSKAAAATAERTG
+1116 QALSQAAAATAERQG
-1131 GAAVERTGL
+1131 GESLERKGL

-1147 LERVFETRRAGQPV
+1147 LTPVFETRRAGQPV
-1161 KAYPALVDEGASVAV
+1161 KAYPALVDDGDTVSV
-1176 RLFDTEAEQRRAM
+1176 RLFDTEEEQAAAM
-1189 WAGTRRL
+1189 WKGMRRL
-1196 ILLNIPVNPAKF
+1196 ILRNIPVNPAKF
-1208 ASDRL
+1208 ASEKL
-1213 TNQQKLALSSNPH
+1213 TNAQKLALSANPH
-1226 GSVQALFDDCA
+1226 GSIQALFDDCA
-1237 TAAADKLI
+1237 MAAADKLI
-1245 ADHGGPA
+1245 ADFGGPV
-1252 WDEASFR
+1252 WDEESYR
-1259 ALYDKV
+1259 KLYDKV
-1265 RADLVDAT
+1265 RAEIVDTT
-1273 VRAVDQVRQ
+1273 VRTVTQVQQ

-1292 RLKATSSPALVKN
+1292 RLKGVRSPVLLANLTDVRKQLDALVK
-1305 VQDVRE
+1305 
-1311 QLAGLVPAGFVTRAG
+1311 PGFVTWAG
-1326 LRRLPD
+1326 IRRLPD
-1332 LMRYLVAVDRR
+1332 LMRYLVAADRR
-1343 LQQMPTSVQRDTT
+1343 LQQMPTNVQRDTT
-1356 RMEKVHEMRD
+1356 RMEKVHEMQD
-1366 EYAWLLEQLPQGRPV
+1366 EYAWLLEQLPKGRPV
-1381 PQQVLDIRWMIE
+1381 PQQVLDIRWMLE

-1416 KAIDAAVP
+1416 KAIDTAAP

>member
-14 DASLRD
+14 DVSLRD
-20 AHRLGR
+20 AQRLGR

-51 EKAAERTRLRGA
+51 GKAAERTRLRRA
-63 RVPRISY
+63 RMPAVSY
-70 PEALPVSQKKDAIL
+70 PEQLPVSQKKDLIL
-84 KAIRDHQ
+84 EAIRDHQ

-157 TDQVNQDTTFI
+157 TDQVDRDATFV

-180 QTDRELRAYDTIIID
+180 QTDRELLAYDTIIID

-213 LLPRRPDLKVVITSA
+213 LLPRRPDLKVVVTSA

-233 RFARHFGGFATVGT
+233 RFARHFGRFASVGVDGGDSGGDGGEA
-247 RGPIGSGDVP
+247 RRSAPIV
-257 GPGDAKGPGTATA
+257 
-270 TGTGTA
+270 
-276 EATGADPGPAAP
+276 
-288 TAGGPVAG
+288 
-296 PGPAG
+296 
-301 PAGAAA
+301 
-307 PVIEVSGRTYP
+307 EVSGRTYP

-330 GDEGDRDQIT
+330 GEEGDRDQIT
-340 AISEAVDELQA
+340 AISEAVDELQS

-365 EIRDTADALEKRGL
+365 EIRDTADALEKRKL
-379 RNTEILPLYARLS
+379 RGTEVLPLYARLS

-463 CGRTSDGICIR
+463 CGRTSDGICVR
-474 LYSEEDFESRPE
+474 LYSEDDFESRPE

-532 LQELGAFDV
+532 LQELGAFDPS
-541 AQAARQESGQAARQ
+541 QAAQK
-555 EQEAEQAVRQ
+555 
-565 DAEQPVRESRKGPR
+565 DPR
-579 EDSGRG
+579 
-585 SRKDSS
+585 

-639 ERPAEKQ
+639 ERPADKQ
-646 AQADQSHAR
+646 AQADQQHAR

-660 SDFLAFLNLW
+660 SDFLAFINLW
-670 RYVREQ
+670 RYIREQ
-676 QKALSS
+676 QKTLSS

-722 DDAADQAVHVS
+722 EDAGDQSVHVS

-754 YLGARGAKFAVF
+754 YLGARSAKFAVF
-766 PGSALFKKPPRFV
+766 PGSALFKKPPRFL

-788 RLWARVNAKV
+788 RLWARVNAKI

-837 VPIVAQRKVNYGRI
+837 VPIVAQRKVNFGRI
-851 DPEISRELF
+851 DPEASRELF
-860 VRHAL
+860 IRHAL

-909 YDRRVPDEVVSGA
+909 YDQRVPDEVVSGA
-922 HFDSWWKKKRR
+922 HFDSWWKKRR
-933 EEPELLDFERSML
+933 KEEPELLDFERSML
-946 INDKAGSVTKDDYP
+946 INEKAGSVTKDDYP
-960 DSWRQGRLKF
+960 DSWRQGPLKF

-986 VHIPLQVLNQ
+986 VHVPLQVLNQ
-996 VSDEG
+996 VTSEG
-1001 FDWQIPGLREEVVM
+1001 FDWQIPGLREDVVM

-1038 FLERVASLPDPLA
+1038 FLERAVPLQ
-1051 EPLPATLARELKRMV
+1051 EPLPVTLARELQRMV
-1066 GVPVTADDFDLSR
+1066 GVPVTADDFDPAR
-1079 VPDHLK
+1079 MPDHLRI
-1085 VTFRIVDE
+1085 TFRVVDE
-1093 RRRGIAE
+1093 RRRKIAE

-1105 ALRLKLRPKAR
+1105 ALRLQLRPKAR
-1116 QALSKAAAATAERTG
+1116 QALSKAAAATAERAG
-1131 GAAVERTGL
+1131 GEAIERTGL
-1140 TDWTIGT
+1140 TDWTVGT
-1147 LERVFETRRAGQPV
+1147 LSRVFETRRAGQPV
-1161 KAYPALVDEGASVAV
+1161 KAYPALVDQGATVAV
-1176 RLFDTEAEQRRAM
+1176 RLFDTEAEQRQAM

-1208 ASDRL
+1208 ASDKL
-1213 TNQQKLALSSNPH
+1213 TNQQKLALSRNPH
-1226 GSVQALFDDCA
+1226 GSIQALFDDCA
-1237 TAAADKLI
+1237 MAAADKLI

-1252 WDEASFR
+1252 WDEESFR
-1259 ALYDKV
+1259 KLYDRV

-1273 VRAVDQVRQ
+1273 VRTIGQVQ
-1282 VLAAWQACER
+1282 QILAAWQACER
-1292 RLKATSSPALVKN
+1292 RLKATGSLTLVTN
-1305 VQDVRE
+1305 VQDVRD
-1311 QLAGLVPAGFVTRAG
+1311 QLAALVPAGFVTRTG

-1332 LMRYLVAVDRR
+1332 LMRYLVAADRR

-1356 RMEKVHEMRD
+1356 RMEKVHEMQD
-1366 EYAWLLEQLPQGRPV
+1366 EYAWLLEQLPRGRPV

-1393 ELRVSYFAHALGTAY
+1393 ELRVSYFAHALGTAQ
-1408 PVSDKRIV
+1408 PVSDKRII
-1416 KAIDAAVP
+1416 KAIDAAAP

>member
-1 MSTSFADLQTLLA
+1 MSTHPASALGALA
-14 DASLRD
+14 PRLAQLSLRD

-32 RIRKP
+32 KIRKP
-37 EARQAVLDEIAGEA
+37 EARAAVLTEIEA
-51 EKAAERTRLRGA
+51 EVAKAEDRMAGRAA
-63 RVPRISY
+63 RVPAVTY
-70 PEALPVSQKKDAIL
+70 PEQLPVSQKKDEIAA
-84 KAIRDHQ
+84 AIRDHQ

-157 TDQVNQDTTFI
+157 TDQVNPDATFV

-233 RFARHFGGFATVGT
+233 RFSRHFGDA
-247 RGPIGSGDVP
+247 PIV
-257 GPGDAKGPGTATA
+257 
-270 TGTGTA
+270 
-276 EATGADPGPAAP
+276 
-288 TAGGPVAG
+288 
-296 PGPAG
+296 
-301 PAGAAA
+301 
-307 PVIEVSGRTYP
+307 EVSGRTYP

-330 GDEGDRDQIT
+330 SDDADRDQIT
-340 AISEAVDELQA
+340 AITDAVEELMA
-351 EGPGDIL
+351 EGRGDIL

-365 EIRDTADALEKRGL
+365 EIRDTADALTKKQYRF
-379 RNTEILPLYARLS
+379 TEILPLYARLS

-398 VFQRHSGRRIVLAT
+398 VFQPHTGRRIVLAT

-425 YVIDPGTARIS
+425 YVIDPGFARIS

-450 RISQASA
+450 PVSQASA

-474 LYSEEDFESRPE
+474 LYSEEDFETRPE

-532 LQELGAFDV
+532 LQELGAL
-541 AQAARQESGQAARQ
+541 
-555 EQEAEQAVRQ
+555 
-565 DAEQPVRESRKGPR
+565 DAEQKDPR
-579 EDSGRG
+579 
-585 SRKDSS
+585 
-591 KRLTPLGRKLSQL
+591 KRLTDTGRKLAQL
-604 PVDPRLARMVIEA
+604 PVDPRLARMVLEA

-639 ERPAEKQ
+639 ERPADKQ
-646 AQADQSHAR
+646 AQADQQHAR
-655 FKDET
+655 FRDET
-660 SDFLAFLNLW
+660 SDFLAYLNLW
-670 RYVREQ
+670 HYIREQ
-676 QKALSS
+676 QKERGSS
-682 SAFRRMCKAEYL
+682 SFRRMCKQEYL

-702 QDIYS
+702 QDIYT

-722 DDAADQAVHVS
+722 QDAPADRVHIS
-733 LLAGLLSHIGMKDV
+733 LLAGLLSHIGLKDV
-747 KDGAKNE
+747 KESKDSAPGTRRDGGRNE
-754 YLGARGAKFAVF
+754 YIGARNAKFAIF
-766 PGSALFKKPPRFV
+766 PGSSLFKKPPRFV

-788 RLWARVNAKV
+788 RLWARVNAKI
-798 EPEWIEPLAGHLLKR
+798 EPEWVEPLAGHLLKR
-813 TYSEPHWEKDMA
+813 TYSEPHWEKDQA

-851 DPEISRELF
+851 DPEASRELF
-860 VRHAL
+860 IRNAL

-873 HQFFHDNRK
+873 HKFFADNRR
-882 LLGEVE
+882 LLTEVE
-888 ELEHRARRRD
+888 ELEHRARRRG

-904 TLYDF
+904 TLFDF
-909 YDRRVPDEVVSGA
+909 YDQRVPDHVVSGA
-922 HFDSWWKKKRR
+922 HFDSWWKHKRH
-933 EEPELLDFERSML
+933 EQPDFLDFEREML
-946 INDKAGSVTKDDYP
+946 INEKAGAVTKDDYP

-970 RVTYQFEPGTD
+970 RVTYQFEPGAD

-996 VSDEG
+996 VTDEG
-1001 FDWQIPGLREEVVM
+1001 FDWQIPGLREELVT

-1027 HYVPAP
+1027 NYVPAP

-1038 FLERVASLPDPLA
+1038 FLEKASPPEGGASAPSAGEPLA
-1051 EPLPATLARELKRMV
+1051 TTMARELKRMV
-1066 GVPVTADDFDLSR
+1066 GVPFEADDFDWSK

-1085 VTFRIVDE
+1085 ITFRIVDE
-1093 RRRGIAE
+1093 RRRKLAE

-1105 ALRLKLRPKAR
+1105 ALKLRLKPKAR
-1116 QALSKAAAATAERTG
+1116 QALSQAAAATAERQG
-1131 GAAVERTGL
+1131 GESLERTGL
-1140 TDWTIGT
+1140 TDWTIGSLT
-1147 LERVFETRRAGQPV
+1147 RVFETRRAGQPV
-1161 KAYPALVDEGASVAV
+1161 KAYPALVDDGDTVSV
-1176 RLFDTEAEQRRAM
+1176 RLFDTEEEQAQAM
-1189 WAGTRRL
+1189 WKGTRRL
-1196 ILLNIPVNPAKF
+1196 ILRNIPVNPAKF
-1208 ASDRL
+1208 ASEKL
-1213 TNQQKLALSSNPH
+1213 TNQQKLGLSANPH
-1226 GSVQALFDDCA
+1226 GSIQALFDDCA

-1245 ADHGGPA
+1245 GDFGGPA
-1252 WDEASFR
+1252 WDEESYR
-1259 ALYDKV
+1259 KLYDKV
-1265 RADLVDAT
+1265 RAEIVDTTIRT
-1273 VRAVDQVRQ
+1273 VGQVQQ

-1292 RLKATSSPALVKN
+1292 RLKAVRSPALLPN
-1305 VQDVRE
+1305 LADVRG
-1311 QLAGLVPAGFVTRAG
+1311 QLEALVKPGFVTEAG
-1326 LRRLPD
+1326 IRRLPD
-1332 LMRYLVAVDRR
+1332 LMRYLVAADRR
-1343 LQQMPTSVQRDTT
+1343 LQQMPTNVQRDTT
-1356 RMEKVHEMRD
+1356 RMAKVQEMRD

-1381 PQQVLDIRWMIE
+1381 PQPVLDIRWMIE

-1416 KAIDAAVP
+1416 KAIDAAAP

>member
-1 MSTSFADLQTLLA
+1 MSTHPAPALGTLATRLTEL
-14 DASLRD
+14 SLRD

-32 RIRKP
+32 KIRKP
-37 EARQAVLDEIAGEA
+37 EARAAVIAEIEGEVGKAEARMDE
-51 EKAAERTRLRGA
+51 RRSRLPAVG
-63 RVPRISY
+63 Y
-70 PEALPVSQKKDAIL
+70 PEQLPVSQKKDDIAA
-84 KAIRDHQ
+84 AIRDHQ

-141 ELDTP
+141 ELRTP

-157 TDQVNQDTTFI
+157 TDQVNPDATFI

-233 RFARHFGGFATVGT
+233 RFSRHFGDA
-247 RGPIGSGDVP
+247 PI
-257 GPGDAKGPGTATA
+257 
-270 TGTGTA
+270 
-276 EATGADPGPAAP
+276 
-288 TAGGPVAG
+288 
-296 PGPAG
+296 
-301 PAGAAA
+301 
-307 PVIEVSGRTYP
+307 IEVSGRTYP

-330 GDEGDRDQIT
+330 SEDADRDQIT
-340 AISEAVDELQA
+340 AITDAVEELMA
-351 EGPGDIL
+351 EGKGDIL

-365 EIRDTADALEKRGL
+365 EIRDTADALTRKNYRF
-379 RNTEILPLYARLS
+379 TEILPLYARLS

-398 VFQRHSGRRIVLAT
+398 VFQPHTGRRIVLAT

-425 YVIDPGTARIS
+425 YVIDPGFARIS

-450 RISQASA
+450 PVSQASA

-463 CGRTSDGICIR
+463 CGRTSDGICVR
-474 LYSEEDFESRPE
+474 LYSEEDFLARPE

-532 LQELGAFDV
+532 LQELGALDP
-541 AQAARQESGQAARQ
+541 AQK
-555 EQEAEQAVRQ
+555 
-565 DAEQPVRESRKGPR
+565 DPR
-579 EDSGRG
+579 R
-585 SRKDSS
+585 
-591 KRLTPLGRKLSQL
+591 RLTDTGRKLAQL
-604 PVDPRLARMVIEA
+604 PVDPRLARMVLEA

-646 AQADQSHAR
+646 AQADQQHAR

-660 SDFLAFLNLW
+660 SDFLAYLNLW

-676 QKALSS
+676 QKERGSS
-682 SAFRRMCKAEYL
+682 SFRRMCKQEYL

-702 QDIYS
+702 QDIYT
-707 QLRTVAKQMGIHLNE
+707 QLRTVAKQMGIHLAEE
-722 DDAADQAVHVS
+722 DAPADRVHVS
-733 LLAGLLSHIGMKDV
+733 LLAGLLSHVGMKDV
-747 KDGAKNE
+747 KDGNKNE
-754 YLGARGAKFAVF
+754 YLGARNAKFAIF
-766 PGSALFKKPPRFV
+766 PGSALFRKQPRFV

-788 RLWARVNAKV
+788 RLWARVNAKI
-798 EPEWIEPLAGHLLKR
+798 EPEWVEPLAGHLLKR
-813 TYSEPHWEKDMA
+813 TYSEPHWEKDQA

-851 DPEISRELF
+851 DPEVSRELF
-860 VRHAL
+860 IRNAL

-873 HQFFHDNRK
+873 HKFFTDNRR
-882 LLGEVE
+882 LLSEVE

-898 ILVDDE
+898 IVVDDE
-904 TLYDF
+904 TLFDF
-909 YDRRVPDEVVSGA
+909 YDQRVPEHVVSGA
-922 HFDSWWKKKRR
+922 HFDSWWKRKRQ
-933 EEPELLDFERSML
+933 EQPEFLDFEREML
-946 INDKAGSVTKDDYP
+946 IRESAEAVTKADYP
-960 DSWRQGRLKF
+960 DTWRQGPLKF
-970 RVTYQFEPGTD
+970 RVTYQFEPGAD

-996 VSDEG
+996 VTDEG
-1001 FDWQIPGLREEVVM
+1001 FDWQIPGLREEVVT

-1021 PKPIRR
+1021 PKPVRR
-1027 HYVPAP
+1027 NYVPAP

-1038 FLERVASLPDPLA
+1038 FLEKAVPLQ
-1051 EPLPATLARELKRMV
+1051 EPLTVTMARELRRMV
-1066 GVPVTADDFDLSR
+1066 GVPFDAEDFDWSK
-1079 VPDHLK
+1079 VPDHLRI
-1085 VTFRIVDE
+1085 TFRIVDE
-1093 RRRGIAE
+1093 RRRTLAE

-1105 ALRLKLRPKAR
+1105 ALRLSLKPKAR
-1116 QALSKAAAATAERTG
+1116 KALSQAAAATASRQG
-1131 GAAVERTGL
+1131 GESLERTGL
-1140 TDWTIGT
+1140 TDWTIGALT
-1147 LERVFETRRAGQPV
+1147 RVFETRRAGQPV
-1161 KAYPALVDEGASVAV
+1161 KAYPALVDDGDTVSV
-1176 RLFDTEAEQRRAM
+1176 RLFDTEAEQAEAM
-1189 WAGTRRL
+1189 WRGTRRL
-1196 ILLNIPVNPAKF
+1196 ILRNIPVNPAKF

-1213 TNQQKLALSSNPH
+1213 TNAQKLALSANPH

-1237 TAAADKLI
+1237 MAAADKLI
-1245 ADHGGPA
+1245 GDFGGPV
-1252 WDEASFR
+1252 WDEESYRKLF
-1259 ALYDKV
+1259 DKV
-1265 RADLVDAT
+1265 RAEIVDTT
-1273 VRAVDQVRQ
+1273 VRAVGQVQQ

-1292 RLKATSSPALVKN
+1292 RLKAVRSPALLAN
-1305 VQDVRE
+1305 LTDVRK
-1311 QLAGLVPAGFVTRAG
+1311 QLDALVKPGFVTWAG
-1326 LRRLPD
+1326 TGRLPD
-1332 LMRYLVAVDRR
+1332 LMRYLVAADRR
-1343 LQQMPTSVQRDTT
+1343 LQQMPTGVQRDTT
-1356 RMEKVHEMRD
+1356 RMEKVHEMQD

-1416 KAIDAAVP
+1416 KVIDAAAP

>member
-1 MSTSFADLQTLLA
+1 MSTHPAPALGALA
-14 DASLRD
+14 PRLTELSLRD

-32 RIRKP
+32 KIRKP
-37 EARQAVLDEIAGEA
+37 EARAAVLAEIEA
-51 EKAAERTRLRGA
+51 EVARAEERMAARRTR
-63 RVPRISY
+63 VPAVTY
-70 PEALPVSQKKDAIL
+70 PEQLPVSQKKDDIAA
-84 KAIRDHQ
+84 AIRDHQ

-129 IAARTVAERVAE
+129 IAARTVAERVAD
-141 ELDTP
+141 ELRTP

-157 TDQVNQDTTFI
+157 TDQVNPDATFI

-233 RFARHFGGFATVGT
+233 RFSRHFGDA
-247 RGPIGSGDVP
+247 PI
-257 GPGDAKGPGTATA
+257 
-270 TGTGTA
+270 
-276 EATGADPGPAAP
+276 
-288 TAGGPVAG
+288 
-296 PGPAG
+296 
-301 PAGAAA
+301 
-307 PVIEVSGRTYP
+307 IEVSGRTYP

-330 GDEGDRDQIT
+330 GDDADRDQIT
-340 AISEAVDELQA
+340 AITDAVEELMA

-365 EIRDTADALEKRGL
+365 EIRDTADALEKKKFRF
-379 RNTEILPLYARLS
+379 TEILPLYARLS

-398 VFQRHSGRRIVLAT
+398 VFQQHTGRRIVLAT

-425 YVIDPGTARIS
+425 YVIDPGFARIS

-450 RISQASA
+450 PISQASA

-474 LYSEEDFESRPE
+474 LYSEEDFLARPE

-532 LQELGAFDV
+532 LQELHALDP
-541 AQAARQESGQAARQ
+541 AQK
-555 EQEAEQAVRQ
+555 
-565 DAEQPVRESRKGPR
+565 DPR
-579 EDSGRG
+579 
-585 SRKDSS
+585 
-591 KRLTPLGRKLSQL
+591 KRLTDTGRKLAQL
-604 PVDPRLARMVIEA
+604 PVDPRLARMVLEA
-617 DRNGCVREVM
+617 DKNGCVREVM

-639 ERPAEKQ
+639 ERPADKQ
-646 AQADQSHAR
+646 AQADQQHAR

-660 SDFLAFLNLW
+660 SDFLAYLNLW
-670 RYVREQ
+670 RYLREQ
-676 QKALSS
+676 QKERGSS
-682 SAFRRMCKAEYL
+682 SFRRMCKQEYL

-702 QDIYS
+702 QDIYT
-707 QLRTVAKQMGIHLNE
+707 QLRTVAKQMGIHVNE
-722 DDAADQAVHVS
+722 DDAPADRIHVS
-733 LLAGLLSHIGMKDV
+733 LLAGLLSHVGMKDV
-747 KDGAKNE
+747 KDGNKNE
-754 YLGARGAKFAVF
+754 YLGARNAKFAIF
-766 PGSALFKKPPRFV
+766 PGSALFKKQPRFL

-788 RLWARVNAKV
+788 RLWARVNAKI
-798 EPEWIEPLAGHLLKR
+798 EPEWVEPLAGHLIKR
-813 TYSEPHWEKDMA
+813 TYSEPHWEKDQA

-851 DPEISRELF
+851 DPEVSRELF
-860 VRHAL
+860 IRNAL

-873 HQFFHDNRK
+873 HKFFSDNRR
-882 LLGEVE
+882 LLSEVE

-898 ILVDDE
+898 IVVDDE
-904 TLYDF
+904 TLFDF
-909 YDRRVPDEVVSGA
+909 YDQRVPEHVVSGA
-922 HFDSWWKKKRR
+922 HFDSWWKRKRQ
-933 EEPELLDFERSML
+933 EQPDFLDFEREML
-946 INDKAGSVTKDDYP
+946 IRESAEAVTKADYP
-960 DSWRQGRLKF
+960 DSWRQGPLKF
-970 RVTYQFEPGTD
+970 RVTYQFEPGAD

-996 VSDEG
+996 VTDEG
-1001 FDWQIPGLREEVVM
+1001 FDWQIPGLREELVT

-1027 HYVPAP
+1027 NYVPAP

-1038 FLERVASLPDPLA
+1038 FLEKATPLQ
-1051 EPLPATLARELKRMV
+1051 EPLTATMARELKRMV
-1066 GVPVTADDFDLSR
+1066 GVPFEEEDFDWAK

-1085 VTFRIVDE
+1085 ITFRIVDE
-1093 RRRGIAE
+1093 RRRKLAE

-1105 ALRLKLRPKAR
+1105 ALKLRLKPKAR
-1116 QALSKAAAATAERTG
+1116 KALSQAAAATASRQGGESLERK
-1131 GAAVERTGL
+1131 GL
-1140 TDWTIGT
+1140 TDWTIGPLT
-1147 LERVFETRRAGQPV
+1147 RVFETRRAGQPV
-1161 KAYPALVDEGASVAV
+1161 KAYPALVDDGDTVSV
-1176 RLFDTEAEQRRAM
+1176 RLFDTEVEQAEAM
-1189 WAGTRRL
+1189 WKGTRRL
-1196 ILLNIPVNPAKF
+1196 ILRNIPANSAKF
-1208 ASDRL
+1208 ASEKL
-1213 TNQQKLALSSNPH
+1213 TNAQKLALSANPH
-1226 GSVQALFDDCA
+1226 GSSQALFDDCA
-1237 TAAADKLI
+1237 TAAADRLI
-1245 ADHGGPA
+1245 ADFGGPA
-1252 WDEASFR
+1252 WDEESYR
-1259 ALYDKV
+1259 KLYDKV
-1265 RADLVDAT
+1265 RAEIVDTT
-1273 VRAVDQVRQ
+1273 VRTVGQVQQ

-1292 RLKATSSPALVKN
+1292 RLKAVSSPALLAN
-1305 VQDVRE
+1305 LRDVRA
-1311 QLAGLVPAGFVTRAG
+1311 QLDALVKPGFVTETG

-1332 LMRYLVAVDRR
+1332 LMRYLIAADRR
-1343 LQQMPTSVQRDTT
+1343 LQQMATNVQRDTT
-1356 RMEKVHEMRD
+1356 RMEKVREMQD
-1366 EYAWLLEQLPQGRPV
+1366 EYAWLLEQLPKGRPV
-1381 PQQVLDIRWMIE
+1381 PQQVRDIRWMIE

>member
-1 MSTSFADLQTLLA
+1 MSTSFAALQSVLA
-14 DASLRD
+14 EVSLRD

-37 EARQAVLDEIAGEA
+37 EAREAVLDEIAAEA
-51 EKAAERTRLRGA
+51 GKAKERVDGRA
-63 RVPRISY
+63 SRVPAVTY
-70 PEALPVSQKKDAIL
+70 PEQLPVSQKKDAIL
-84 KAIRDHQ
+84 EAIRDHQ

-141 ELDTP
+141 ELKTP

-157 TDQVNQDTTFI
+157 TDQVNPDATFV

-213 LLPRRPDLKVVITSA
+213 LLPKRPDLKVVITSA

-233 RFARHFGGFATVGT
+233 RFSRHFGEA
-247 RGPIGSGDVP
+247 PIV
-257 GPGDAKGPGTATA
+257 
-270 TGTGTA
+270 
-276 EATGADPGPAAP
+276 
-288 TAGGPVAG
+288 
-296 PGPAG
+296 
-301 PAGAAA
+301 
-307 PVIEVSGRTYP
+307 EVSGRTYP

-330 GDEGDRDQIT
+330 SEESDRDQIT
-340 AISEAVDELQA
+340 AICDAVDELQS

-365 EIRDTADALEKRGL
+365 EIRDTADALLKKQL
-379 RNTEILPLYARLS
+379 RNTEVLPLYARLS

-398 VFQRHSGRRIVLAT
+398 VFQAHTGRRIVLAT

-450 RISQASA
+450 PVSQASA

-474 LYSEEDFESRPE
+474 LYSEDDFLTRPE

-507 GLGDIEKFPFIDP
+507 GLGEIEKFPFIDP

-532 LQELGAFDV
+532 LQELGALNP
-541 AQAARQESGQAARQ
+541 
-555 EQEAEQAVRQ
+555 AE
-565 DAEQPVRESRKGPR
+565 
-579 EDSGRG
+579 
-585 SRKDSS
+585 KDPK
-591 KRLTPLGRKLSQL
+591 KRLTEQGRKLSQL
-604 PVDPRLARMVIEA
+604 PVDPRLARMVLEA

-646 AQADQSHAR
+646 AQADQQHAR

-670 RYVREQ
+670 RYIREQ
-676 QKALSS
+676 QKERGSS
-682 SAFRRMCKAEYL
+682 SFRRMCKQEYL

-702 QDIYS
+702 QDIYA

-722 DDAADQAVHVS
+722 EDAPEQSVHTS

-747 KDGAKNE
+747 KEGAKNE
-754 YLGARGAKFAVF
+754 YLGARSAKFAVF
-766 PGSALFKKPPRFV
+766 PGSALFKKPPRFI

-788 RLWARVNAKV
+788 RLWARVNAKI
-798 EPEWIEPLAGHLLKR
+798 EPEWIEPLAQHLIKK
-813 TYSEPHWEKDMA
+813 TYSEPHWEKDQA
-825 AVMAYEKVTLYG
+825 AVMAIEKVTLYG
-837 VPIVAQRKVNYGRI
+837 VPIVTDRKVNYGRI
-851 DPEISRELF
+851 DPEASRDLF
-860 VRHAL
+860 IRNAL

-873 HQFFHDNRK
+873 HKFFADNRK
-882 LLGEVE
+882 LLTEVE

-904 TLYDF
+904 TLFDF
-909 YDRRVPDEVVSGA
+909 YDKRVPEHVVSGA
-922 HFDSWWKKKRR
+922 HFDSWWKHKRR
-933 EEPELLDFERSML
+933 EEPEFLDFEREML
-946 INDKAGSVTKDDYP
+946 INEKAAGVTKDDYP
-960 DSWRQGRLKF
+960 DSWRQGPLKF
-970 RVTYQFEPGTD
+970 RVTYQFEPGAD

-986 VHIPLQVLNQ
+986 VHVPLQVLNQ
-996 VSDEG
+996 VTDEG
-1001 FDWQIPGLREEVVM
+1001 FDWQIPGLREEVVT

-1027 HYVPAP
+1027 NYVPAP
-1033 NYAKA
+1033 NFATR
-1038 FLERVASLPDPLA
+1038 FLDSAVPRQ
-1051 EPLPATLARELKRMV
+1051 EPLPVTLARELHRMG
-1066 GVPVTADDFDLSR
+1066 GVPVSPDDFDLSR
-1079 VPDHLK
+1079 IPDHLK
-1085 VTFRIVDE
+1085 ITFRIVDE
-1093 RRRGIAE
+1093 RRRKLAE

-1105 ALRLKLRPKAR
+1105 ALKLKLRPKAR
-1116 QALSKAAAATAERTG
+1116 QALSKAAAAATAG
-1131 GAAVERTGL
+1131 PDGSGQSLERTGL
-1140 TDWTIGT
+1140 TEWTIGT
-1147 LERVFETRRAGQPV
+1147 LTKVFETRRAGQPV
-1161 KAYPALVDEGASVAV
+1161 KAFPALVDAGDTVSV
-1176 RLFDTEAEQRRAM
+1176 RLFDTEAEQAQAM
-1189 WAGTRRL
+1189 WQGTRKL

-1208 ASDRL
+1208 ASDKL
-1213 TNQQKLALSSNPH
+1213 TNQQKLALSRNPH
-1226 GSVQALFDDCA
+1226 GSIQALFDDCA

-1245 ADHGGPA
+1245 ADHGGPV
-1252 WDEASFR
+1252 WDEESFR
-1259 ALYDKV
+1259 KLYDKV
-1265 RADLVDAT
+1265 RADLVDTT
-1273 VRAVDQVRQ
+1273 VRTVSQVQ
-1282 VLAAWQACER
+1282 QILAAWQACER
-1292 RLKATSSPALVKN
+1292 RLKATNSLALIN
-1305 VQDVRE
+1305 NLADVRE
-1311 QLAGLVPAGFVTRAG
+1311 QLAWLMPAGFVTKTG

-1343 LQQMPTSVQRDTT
+1343 LQQMPTGVQRDTT
-1356 RMEKVHEMRD
+1356 RMEKVHEMQD

-1381 PQQVLDIRWMIE
+1381 PKDVTDVRWMIE

-1416 KAIDAAVP
+1416 KTIDALAP

>member
-1 MSTSFADLQTLLA
+1 MSTSFADLQSQLGQL
-14 DASLRD
+14 SLRD

-32 RIRKP
+32 RIRQP
-37 EARQAVLDEIAGEA
+37 EAQQGALDEIAA
-51 EKAAERTRLRGA
+51 QATKAAGRLALRAA
-63 RVPRISY
+63 RLPALTY
-70 PEALPVSQKKDAIL
+70 PEQLPVSQRKDEIL
-84 KAIRDHQ
+84 EAIRDHQ

-110 CLELGRGVRGMIGH
+110 CMELGRGVRGMIGH

-129 IAARTVAERVAE
+129 IAARTVAERIAE
-141 ELDTP
+141 ELKTP

-157 TDQVNQDTTFI
+157 TDQVNQDATFV

-180 QTDRELRAYDTIIID
+180 QTDRELLAYDTIIID

-200 SLNIDFLLGYLAQ
+200 SLNIDFLLGYLAR
-213 LLPRRPDLKVVITSA
+213 LLPKRPDLKVVITSA
-228 TIDPE
+228 TIDPQ
-233 RFARHFGGFATVGT
+233 RFARHFG
-247 RGPIGSGDVP
+247 
-257 GPGDAKGPGTATA
+257 
-270 TGTGTA
+270 
-276 EATGADPGPAAP
+276 E
-288 TAGGPVAG
+288 
-296 PGPAG
+296 
-301 PAGAAA
+301 A
-307 PVIEVSGRTYP
+307 PVVEVSGRTYP

-325 LLEED
+325 LLEEE
-330 GDEGDRDQIT
+330 GDDSDRDQIT
-340 AISEAVDELQA
+340 AICDAVDELQS
-351 EGPGDIL
+351 EGPGDVL

-365 EIRDTADALEKRGL
+365 EIRDTADALGKRNL
-379 RNTEILPLYARLS
+379 RHTEVLPLYARLS
-392 HAEQHR
+392 HSEQHR
-398 VFQRHSGRRIVLAT
+398 VFQRHTGRRIVLAT

-425 YVIDPGTARIS
+425 YVIDPGNARIS

-474 LYSEEDFESRPE
+474 LYSEDDFLTRAE
-486 FTDAEILRTNL
+486 FTDPEILRTNL

-532 LQELGAFDV
+532 LQELGALDP
-541 AQAARQESGQAARQ
+541 E
-555 EQEAEQAVRQ
+555 E
-565 DAEQPVRESRKGPR
+565 
-579 EDSGRG
+579 
-585 SRKDSS
+585 KDPK
-591 KRLTPLGRKLSQL
+591 KRLTPLGRRLSQL

-639 ERPAEKQ
+639 ERPSEKQ
-646 AQADQSHAR
+646 TQADQQHAR

-660 SDFLAFLNLW
+660 SDFLAYLNLW
-670 RYVREQ
+670 RYIREQ
-676 QKALSS
+676 QKERGSS
-682 SAFRRMCKAEYL
+682 SFRRMCKQEYL

-702 QDIYS
+702 QDIYA
-707 QLRTVAKQMGIHLNE
+707 QLRTVAKQMGLDLDE
-722 DDAADQAVHVS
+722 SSTGAAAPEQSVHTS
-733 LLAGLLSHIGMKDV
+733 LLAGLLSHIGLKDTE
-747 KDGAKNE
+747 KNE
-754 YLGARGAKFAVF
+754 YVGARNAKFAIF
-766 PGSALFKKPPRFV
+766 PGSALFKKQPRFV

-788 RLWARVNAKV
+788 RLWARVNARV
-798 EPEWIEPLAGHLLKR
+798 EPEWIEPLAQHLLKR
-813 TYSEPHWEKDMA
+813 TYSEPHWEKDQA
-825 AVMAYEKVTLYG
+825 AVMAFERVTLYG
-837 VPIVAQRKVNYGRI
+837 VPIVAQRKINFGRI
-851 DPEISRELF
+851 DQEISRDLF
-860 VRHAL
+860 IRNAL

-904 TLYDF
+904 TLFDF
-909 YDRRVPDEVVSGA
+909 YDQRLPEHIVSGA
-922 HFDSWWKKKRR
+922 HFDSWWKNKRR
-933 EEPELLDFERSML
+933 DEPDALDFERSML
-946 INDKAGSVTKDDYP
+946 INEKAGNVTKDDYP
-960 DSWRQGRLKF
+960 DSWRQGKLKF
-970 RVTYQFEPGTD
+970 RVTYQFEPGAD

-996 VSDEG
+996 VTSEG
-1001 FDWQIPGLREEVVM
+1001 FDWQIPGLREEVVT

-1033 NYAKA
+1033 DYAGK
-1038 FLERVASLPDPLA
+1038 FLDRAVPLQ
-1051 EPLPATLARELKRMV
+1051 EPLPVTLARELQRMV

-1085 VTFRIVDE
+1085 ITFRIVDE
-1093 RRRGIAE
+1093 RRRTVAE

-1105 ALRLKLRPKAR
+1105 ALKIQLRPKAR
-1116 QALSKAAAATAERTG
+1116 QALSKAAAATAGPTGESIERS
-1131 GAAVERTGL
+1131 GL

-1147 LERVFETRRAGQPV
+1147 LDRIFETRRAGQPV
-1161 KAYPALVDEGASVAV
+1161 KAYPALVDQGETVAV
-1176 RLFDTEAEQRRAM
+1176 RLFDTEAEQQQAM
-1189 WAGTRRL
+1189 WRGTRKL

-1208 ASDRL
+1208 ASDKL
-1213 TNQQKLALSSNPH
+1213 TNQQKLALSRNPH
-1226 GSVQALFDDCA
+1226 GSIQALFDDCA
-1237 TAAADKLI
+1237 TAAADRLI
-1245 ADHGGPA
+1245 AAHGGPA

-1259 ALYDKV
+1259 KLYDKV
-1265 RADLVDAT
+1265 RADLVDLT
-1273 VRAVDQVRQ
+1273 VRTIGQVQ
-1282 VLAAWQACER
+1282 QILAAWQACER
-1292 RLKATSSPALVKN
+1292 RLKATNSLVLINN
-1305 VQDVRE
+1305 VTDVRE
-1311 QLAGLVPAGFVTRAG
+1311 HLARLVPPGFVTATG

-1332 LMRYLVAVDRR
+1332 LMRYLVAEDRR
-1343 LQQMPTSVQRDTT
+1343 LQQMPTNVQRDTS
-1356 RMEKVHEMRD
+1356 RMEKVHEMQD

-1381 PQQVLDIRWMIE
+1381 PQEVLDIRWMIE
-1393 ELRVSYFAHALGTAY
+1393 ELRVSYFAHALGTAF

-1416 KAIDAAVP
+1416 KAIDAAAP

>member
-1 MSTSFADLQTLLA
+1 MSTHSAPALGSLA
-14 DASLRD
+14 SRLSELSLRD

-32 RIRKP
+32 KIRKP
-37 EARQAVLDEIAGEA
+37 EARAAVLGEIEAEVAAAGERM
-51 EKAAERTRLRGA
+51 AARRA
-63 RVPRISY
+63 RVPEVRY
-70 PEALPVSQKKDAIL
+70 PEQLPVSQKKDSIAE
-84 KAIRDHQ
+84 AIRDHQ

-110 CLELGRGVRGMIGH
+110 CMELGRGVRGMIGH

-157 TDQVNQDTTFI
+157 TDQVDPEATFV

-213 LLPRRPDLKVVITSA
+213 LLPKRPDLKVVITSA

-233 RFARHFGGFATVGT
+233 RFSRHFDDA
-247 RGPIGSGDVP
+247 PI
-257 GPGDAKGPGTATA
+257 
-270 TGTGTA
+270 
-276 EATGADPGPAAP
+276 
-288 TAGGPVAG
+288 
-296 PGPAG
+296 
-301 PAGAAA
+301 
-307 PVIEVSGRTYP
+307 IEVSGRTYP

-325 LLEED
+325 LLEENPD
-330 GDEGDRDQIT
+330 DADDADRDQIT
-340 AISEAVDELQA
+340 AITDAVEELMA

-365 EIRDTADALEKRGL
+365 EIRDTADALNKKRY
-379 RNTEILPLYARLS
+379 RSTEVLPLYARLS

-398 VFQRHSGRRIVLAT
+398 VFQQHGGRRIVLAT

-425 YVIDPGTARIS
+425 YVIDPGFARIS

-450 RISQASA
+450 PVSQASA

-474 LYSEEDFESRPE
+474 LYSEDDFLSRPE

-507 GLGDIEKFPFIDP
+507 GLGEIEKFPFIDP

-532 LQELGAFDV
+532 LQELGALDPT
-541 AQAARQESGQAARQ
+541 QK
-555 EQEAEQAVRQ
+555 
-565 DAEQPVRESRKGPR
+565 DPR
-579 EDSGRG
+579 
-585 SRKDSS
+585 
-591 KRLTPLGRKLSQL
+591 KRLTQTGRKLAQL
-604 PVDPRLARMVIEA
+604 PVDPRLARMVLEA

-639 ERPAEKQ
+639 ERPADKQ
-646 AQADQSHAR
+646 AQADQQHAR
-655 FKDET
+655 FRDET

-670 RYVREQ
+670 RYIREQ
-676 QKALSS
+676 QKERGSS
-682 SAFRRMCKAEYL
+682 SFRRMCKQEYL

-702 QDIYS
+702 QDIYA

-722 DDAADQAVHVS
+722 QDAPADRVHVS

-747 KDGAKNE
+747 KESKDSGQGGGRRDGGRNE
-754 YLGARGAKFAVF
+754 YLGARNAKFAVF

-788 RLWARVNAKV
+788 RLWARVNAKI
-798 EPEWIEPLAGHLLKR
+798 EPEWVEPLAEHLLKR
-813 TYSEPHWEKDMA
+813 TYSEPHWEKDQA

-851 DPEISRELF
+851 DAELSRELF
-860 VRHAL
+860 IRNAL

-873 HQFFHDNRK
+873 HKFFADNRK
-882 LLGEVE
+882 LLTEVE

-904 TLYDF
+904 TLFDF
-909 YDRRVPDEVVSGA
+909 YDQRIPDHVVSGA
-922 HFDSWWKKKRR
+922 HFDSWWKHKRR
-933 EEPELLDFERSML
+933 EQPDFLDFEREML
-946 INDKAGSVTKDDYP
+946 IRESADAVTKADYP
-960 DSWRQGRLKF
+960 DTWRQGPLKF
-970 RVTYQFEPGTD
+970 RVTYQFEPGAD

-996 VSDEG
+996 VTDEG
-1001 FDWQIPGLREEVVM
+1001 FDWQIPGLREEVVT

-1027 HYVPAP
+1027 NYVPAP

-1038 FLERVASLPDPLA
+1038 FLERAVPLQ
-1051 EPLPATLARELKRMV
+1051 EPLTVTMARELKRMV
-1066 GVPVTADDFDLSR
+1066 GVPFEAEDFDWSR

-1093 RRRGIAE
+1093 RRRTLAE

-1105 ALRLKLRPKAR
+1105 ALKLTLRPKAR
-1116 QALSKAAAATAERTG
+1116 KALSQAAAATAQRQGGESLERK
-1131 GAAVERTGL
+1131 GL
-1140 TDWTIGT
+1140 TDWTIGSLT
-1147 LERVFETRRAGQPV
+1147 RVFETRRAGQPV
-1161 KAYPALVDEGASVAV
+1161 KAYPALVDDGDSVSV
-1176 RLFDTEAEQRRAM
+1176 RLFDSEAEQAEVM
-1189 WAGTRRL
+1189 WKGTRRL
-1196 ILLNIPVNPAKF
+1196 ILLGIPVNPAKF
-1208 ASDRL
+1208 ASEKL
-1213 TNQQKLALSSNPH
+1213 TNPQKLALSANPH

-1237 TAAADKLI
+1237 MAAADKLI
-1245 ADHGGPA
+1245 TDFGGPV
-1252 WDEASFR
+1252 WDEESYRKLF
-1259 ALYDKV
+1259 DKV
-1265 RADLVDAT
+1265 RAEIVDTT
-1273 VRAVDQVRQ
+1273 VRAVGQVQQ

-1292 RLKATSSPALVKN
+1292 RLKGVRSPALLPN
-1305 VQDVRE
+1305 LQDVRT
-1311 QLAGLVPAGFVTRAG
+1311 QLDGLVKPGFVTEAG
-1326 LRRLPD
+1326 LRRMPD
-1332 LMRYLVAVDRR
+1332 LMRYLVAADRR
-1343 LQQMPTSVQRDTT
+1343 LQQMPTNVQRDTT
-1356 RMEKVHEMRD
+1356 RMAKVHEMRD
-1366 EYAWLLEQLPQGRPV
+1366 EYAWLLEQMPQGRPV
-1381 PQQVLDIRWMIE
+1381 PQQVRDIRWMIE

-1416 KAIDAAVP
+1416 KAIDAVAP

>member
-1 MSTSFADLQTLLA
+1 MSTHPAPALGALA
-14 DASLRD
+14 PRLTELSLRD

-32 RIRKP
+32 KIRKP
-37 EARQAVLDEIAGEA
+37 EARAAVLAEIEA
-51 EKAAERTRLRGA
+51 EVGRAEERMASRRAL
-63 RVPRISY
+63 VPEVTY
-70 PEALPVSQKKDAIL
+70 PEQLPVSQKKDAIAD
-84 KAIRDHQ
+84 AIRDHQ

-157 TDQVNQDTTFI
+157 TDQVNQDSTFV

-213 LLPRRPDLKVVITSA
+213 LLPKRPDLKVVITSA

-233 RFARHFGGFATVGT
+233 RFSRHFGDA
-247 RGPIGSGDVP
+247 PIV
-257 GPGDAKGPGTATA
+257 
-270 TGTGTA
+270 
-276 EATGADPGPAAP
+276 
-288 TAGGPVAG
+288 
-296 PGPAG
+296 
-301 PAGAAA
+301 
-307 PVIEVSGRTYP
+307 EVSGRTYP

-330 GDEGDRDQIT
+330 GEDADRDQIT
-340 AISEAVDELQA
+340 AITDAVEELQA
-351 EGPGDIL
+351 EGKGDIL

-365 EIRDTADALEKRGL
+365 EIRDTADALTKKNYRF
-379 RNTEILPLYARLS
+379 TEILPLYARLS

-398 VFQRHSGRRIVLAT
+398 VFQPHTGRRIVLAT

-425 YVIDPGTARIS
+425 YVIDPGFARIS

-450 RISQASA
+450 PVSQASA

-463 CGRTSDGICIR
+463 CGRTSDGVCIR
-474 LYSEEDFESRPE
+474 LYSEDDFEARPE

-532 LQELGAFDV
+532 LQELNALDP
-541 AQAARQESGQAARQ
+541 AQK
-555 EQEAEQAVRQ
+555 
-565 DAEQPVRESRKGPR
+565 DPR
-579 EDSGRG
+579 
-585 SRKDSS
+585 
-591 KRLTPLGRKLSQL
+591 KRLTDTGRKLAQL
-604 PVDPRLARMVIEA
+604 PVDPRLARMVLEA
-617 DRNGCVREVM
+617 DKNGCVREVM

-639 ERPAEKQ
+639 ERPADKQ
-646 AQADQSHAR
+646 AQADQQHAR

-660 SDFLAFLNLW
+660 SDFLAYLNLW
-670 RYVREQ
+670 RYLREQ
-676 QKALSS
+676 QKERGSS
-682 SAFRRMCKAEYL
+682 SFRRMCKQEYL

-702 QDIYS
+702 QDIYT

-722 DDAADQAVHVS
+722 EDAPDDRIHLS

-747 KDGAKNE
+747 KEAGGEGGRSSAKNE
-754 YLGARGAKFAVF
+754 YLGARNAKFAIF

-788 RLWARVNAKV
+788 RLWARVNAKI
-798 EPEWIEPLAGHLLKR
+798 EPEWVEPLAAHLVKR
-813 TYSEPHWEKDMA
+813 TYSEPHWEKDQA

-851 DPEISRELF
+851 DAEISRELF
-860 VRHAL
+860 IRNAL

-873 HQFFHDNRK
+873 HKFFSDNRR
-882 LLGEVE
+882 LLTEVE

-904 TLYDF
+904 TLFDF
-909 YDRRVPDEVVSGA
+909 YDQRIPEHVVSGA
-922 HFDSWWKKKRR
+922 HFDSWWKHKRHER
-933 EEPELLDFERSML
+933 PDFLDFEREML
-946 INDKAGSVTKDDYP
+946 INEKAGEVSKADYP
-960 DSWRQGRLKF
+960 DSWRQGNLKF
-970 RVTYQFEPGTD
+970 RVTYQFEPGAD

-986 VHIPLQVLNQ
+986 VHVPLQVLNQ
-996 VSDEG
+996 VTDEG
-1001 FDWQIPGLREEVVM
+1001 FDWQIPGLRGELVT

-1027 HYVPAP
+1027 NYVPAP
-1033 NYAKA
+1033 DFARA
-1038 FLERVASLPDPLA
+1038 FLERAVPLQ
-1051 EPLPATLARELKRMV
+1051 EPLTVTMARELRLMV
-1066 GVPVTADDFDLSR
+1066 GVPFEADDFDLSK

-1093 RRRGIAE
+1093 RRRKLAE

-1105 ALRLKLRPKAR
+1105 ALKLRLRPKAR
-1116 QALSKAAAATAERTG
+1116 KALSQAAAATAERSG
-1131 GAAVERTGL
+1131 GESLERSGL
-1140 TDWTIGT
+1140 TDWTIGS
-1147 LERVFETRRAGQPV
+1147 LSRVFETRRAGQPV
-1161 KAYPALVDEGASVAV
+1161 KAYPALVDDGDTVSV
-1176 RLFDTEAEQRRAM
+1176 RLFDTEAEQARAM
-1189 WAGTRRL
+1189 WRGTRRL
-1196 ILLNIPVNPAKF
+1196 ILRNIPVNPAKF

-1213 TNQQKLALSSNPH
+1213 TNAQKLALSANPH
-1226 GSVQALFDDCA
+1226 GSVQGLFDDCA
-1237 TAAADKLI
+1237 MAAADKLI
-1245 ADHGGPA
+1245 GDFGGPA
-1252 WDEASFR
+1252 WDEESYR
-1259 ALYDKV
+1259 KLYEKV
-1265 RADLVDAT
+1265 RAEIVDTT
-1273 VRAVDQVRQ
+1273 VRTVGQVQQ

-1292 RLKATSSPALVKN
+1292 RLKGVRSPALLPN
-1305 VQDVRE
+1305 LQDVRA
-1311 QLAGLVPAGFVTRAG
+1311 QLDALVKPGFVTEAG
-1326 LRRLPD
+1326 LRRMPD
-1332 LMRYLVAVDRR
+1332 LMRYLVAADRR
-1343 LQQMPTSVQRDTT
+1343 LQQMPTNVQRDTT
-1356 RMEKVHEMRD
+1356 RMQKVHEMQD

-1381 PQQVLDIRWMIE
+1381 PSSVLDIRWMIE

-1416 KAIDAAVP
+1416 KAIDAAAP